1 MMYDIAL
8 TQMLCCGPYVQSHD
22 PVGAC
27 VMERNLDNME
37 VSQVMLV
44 MGGVNRGLCR
54 LLLLGLYVW
63 AEFSNPSRL

>member
-1 MMYDIAL
+1 
-8 TQMLCCGPYVQSHD
+8 MLRFFCIIYVQSYE
-22 PVGAC
+22 PIGGF

-54 LLLLGLYVW
+54 LLLFGLCLG
-63 AEFSNPSRL
+63 